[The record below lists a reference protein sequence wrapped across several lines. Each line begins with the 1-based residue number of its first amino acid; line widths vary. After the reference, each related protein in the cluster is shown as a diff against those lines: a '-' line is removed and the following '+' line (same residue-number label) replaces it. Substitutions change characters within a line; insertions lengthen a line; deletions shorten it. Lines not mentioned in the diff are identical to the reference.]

1 MNRMHRK
8 KLSLAVMN
16 ALNAGVVVGLAAPMA
31 YAQQT
36 PPAEPAKIEK
46 IEVTG
51 SRIPLQTLESESP
64 VNVITAQDI
73 KYTGITN
80 TSAIINQLPAAFADI
95 GNMEANGASGT
106 STVNLRNLGSSRT
119 LVLINGRRLP
129 AGDVNVYATDLNAIP
144 APLIQ
149 RVDVLT
155 GGASAVYG
163 SDAVAGVVNFIMN
176 DHFEGVEFS
185 WNGNGYNHH
194 QQNTAGVGSAVAD
207 SGQLNPAQ
215 YVVPGDVGL
224 DGRTQDFSM
233 TLGSNFAGGKGNA
246 TVYFEYKK
254 ADAVTQATR
263 DFSACSIAPNDDGTG
278 YICLGSSTSYP
289 GRFQAILPTG
299 KTSPSYT
306 IADKAGNVRPYN
318 GVTDAFNY
326 GPYNY
331 FQVPEE
337 RYIAQAYA
345 HYDIDKGVLGFLPA
359 VRVYS
364 EFQFM
369 DDTTTLQIAPS
380 GAFFGNGPATI
391 PLYAEN
397 PLLSQSFKD
406 AFGITPGNPG
416 TMLVGRRNIEGG
428 GRQDQPRHTDY
439 RFVIGGKGSVFDDK
453 WDYNVWW
460 QSGRVVYADT
470 YLNDMGITRVLNAT
484 DVITDPKTGQPACR
498 VTVNGT
504 DPNCVPWNIFQLGG
518 VTPAALNYLQIP
530 GNQTGQTSQS
540 VIGVNVDSDL
550 GEAYGWRLPWARNGI
565 GVAFGYE
572 RRTEKLS
579 LETDTFFSV
588 PEATGQGGPTIGL
601 SGQYTVQEF
610 YAEARV
616 PIIEKQPFAEVLNV
630 NGSYRYSNYS
640 TDHTTN
646 TYGLGFEWAPVKEG
660 RLRGTYQQAVR
671 AANIVELF
679 TAQGINLFD
688 MDVDPCGPKG
698 SATLEQCLR
707 TGLKPGQ
714 FRTDI
719 LDNPANQYNYLQ
731 GGNAA
736 LNPEKSKS
744 YTVGAVLQPLPNLS
758 GTIDYWHINVD
769 NVVGRV
775 GANLALNQCLDNGTF
790 CDLVHRDPTL
800 GTLWLS
806 GGFITNLN
814 QNLGSYKTDGIDVTV
829 NYNLPIDQYGSLGFN
844 FIGTWLNQFIVQP
857 LPGGPSY
864 DCAGLYGNTCFGPLP
879 TWRSKLFALW
889 NTPWNWNFG
898 VTWRYMSSADIDSS
912 SSNPQLSGDF
922 APVDG
927 SVGAKN
933 YFDLVAQW
941 AITKNFTV
949 RGGVNNVFDEDPPI
963 TSVGQL
969 PFYNGNTF
977 PQAYDTLGRNF
988 FLNVT
993 AKF

>member
-1 MNRMHRK
+1 
-8 KLSLAVMN
+8 
-16 ALNAGVVVGLAAPMA
+16 
-31 YAQQT
+31 
-36 PPAEPAKIEK
+36 
-46 IEVTG
+46 
-51 SRIPLQTLESESP
+51 
-64 VNVITAQDI
+64 
-73 KYTGITN
+73 
-80 TSAIINQLPAAFADI
+80 
-95 GNMEANGASGT
+95 
-106 STVNLRNLGSSRT
+106 
-119 LVLINGRRLP
+119 
-129 AGDVNVYATDLNAIP
+129 
-144 APLIQ
+144 
-149 RVDVLT
+149 
-155 GGASAVYG
+155 
-163 SDAVAGVVNFIMN
+163 
-176 DHFEGVEFS
+176 
-185 WNGNGYNHH
+185 
-194 QQNTAGVGSAVAD
+194 
-207 SGQLNPAQ
+207 
-215 YVVPGDVGL
+215 
-224 DGRTQDFSM
+224 
-233 TLGSNFAGGKGNA
+233 
-246 TVYFEYKK
+246 
-254 ADAVTQATR
+254 
-263 DFSACSIAPNDDGTG
+263 
-278 YICLGSSTSYP
+278 
-289 GRFQAILPTG
+289 
-299 KTSPSYT
+299 
-306 IADKAGNVRPYN
+306 
-318 GVTDAFNY
+318 
-326 GPYNY
+326 
-331 FQVPEE
+331 
-337 RYIAQAYA
+337 
-345 HYDIDKGVLGFLPA
+345 
-359 VRVYS
+359 
-364 EFQFM
+364 
-369 DDTTTLQIAPS
+369 
-380 GAFFGNGPATI
+380 
-391 PLYAEN
+391 
-397 PLLSQSFKD
+397 
-406 AFGITPGNPG
+406 
-416 TMLVGRRNIEGG
+416 MLVGRRNIEGG

-439 RFVIGGKGSVFDDK
+439 RFVIGGKGSVLDDK

-470 YLNDMGITRVLNAT
+470 YLNDMGITRILNAT

-769 NVVGRV
+769 NVVGKSAQPGTQPVSRQRHV
-775 GANLALNQCLDNGTF
+775 LRPGSPRPHAGHALVERRLHHEPEPEPRQLQDGRHRRHRQLQLAHRSVREPRIQLHR
-790 CDLVHRDPTL
+790 DLAEPVHRPAA
-800 GTLWLS
+800 S
-806 GGFITNLN
+806 GRAVLR
-814 QNLGSYKTDGIDVTV
+814 LRRPV
-829 NYNLPIDQYGSLGFN
+829 
-844 FIGTWLNQFIVQP
+844 WEH
-857 LPGGPSY
+857 
-864 DCAGLYGNTCFGPLP
+864 CFGPLP
-879 TWRSKLFALW
+879 TWRSKLFALC

-941 AITKNFTV
+941 AITKNFTGGGREQRV
-949 RGGVNNVFDEDPPI
+949 RRGSAHHFR
-963 TSVGQL
+963 GQL